1 MSKWSGSDFV
11 GPTENSWPQGVGK
24 FKFPNGVVYEGQFDK
39 GEFHGD
45 GTLHYPNG
53 VSTCNYDGLIN
64 ASLRLDSSTSFSK
77 GETTLHQSNS
87 FCLTDAS
94 LSIFRDD
101 TLPSGIAESLSLVAT
116 SSTTTCH
123 LRTRIGRTQ
132 RRRTVAFTLRYS
144 RASALMA
151 RRSL

>member
-53 VSTCNYDGLIN
+53 VSTNKHGGSFIISNPRQAHVYWQRWN
-64 ASLRLDSSTSFSK
+64 DSWS
-77 GETTLHQSNS
+77 
-87 FCLTDAS
+87 C
-94 LSIFRDD
+94 
-101 TLPSGIAESLSLVAT
+101 
-116 SSTTTCH
+116 
-123 LRTRIGRTQ
+123 
-132 RRRTVAFTLRYS
+132 
-144 RASALMA
+144 
-151 RRSL
+151 